1 MLFFINNPQKCTTKC
16 LKNAQMME
24 KSNKMEK
31 INKKSIPYKTDDER
45 KSTNVVIKMTEGLK
59 KTIKEMA
66 KTEGKTVSEMLRQLA
81 LQDNS
86 GVIAMEKATK
96 KEKKP
101 KKKIAWNNIVPI
113 QRLGEE
119 PIGYTRSYVHQI
131 IWHDVKSEVP
141 EDAAMGYDIDINTD
155 GCKLLLLVKVKEDG
169 RTCLELEHGWYD
181 AKIDRNRIVVDKD
194 MEGKVVAYSF
204 TQAIEP
210 LYIFNEME

>member
-1 MLFFINNPQKCTTKC
+1 
-16 LKNAQMME
+16 ME

-31 INKKSIPYKTDDER
+31 NNKKSIPYKTDEDR
-45 KSTNVVIKMTEGLK
+45 QTTQVVIKMTEGLK

-96 KEKKP
+96 KERKT
-101 KKKIAWNNIVPI
+101 KKKLAWNSLVGGN
-113 QRLGEE
+113 RA
-119 PIGYTRSYVHQI
+119 YVHQI

-169 RTCLELEHGWYD
+169 RTYLELEHGWYD

-194 MEGKVVAYSF
+194 MDGKVVAYSF

>member
-1 MLFFINNPQKCTTKC
+1 MLQ
-16 LKNAQMME
+16 

-31 INKKSIPYKTDDER
+31 NNKKSIPYKTDDER

-96 KEKKP
+96 KEGKT
-101 KKKIAWNNIVPI
+101 KKKLAWNSLVGGN
-113 QRLGEE
+113 RA
-119 PIGYTRSYVHQI
+119 YVHQI
-131 IWHDVKSEVP
+131 IWHDIKSEVP
-141 EDAAMGYDIDINTD
+141 EDAASGYNIDMNTD

-169 RTCLELEHGWYD
+169 VTYLELGHGWYD
-181 AKIDRNRIVVDKD
+181 AKIDRDHIVVDKD
-194 MEGKVVAYSF
+194 MDGKVVAYAF
-204 TQAIEP
+204 EQALEP
-210 LYIFNEME
+210 IVIFNETEKY

>member
-1 MLFFINNPQKCTTKC
+1 
-16 LKNAQMME
+16 MME

-31 INKKSIPYKTDDER
+31 NNKKSIQYKTDEDR
-45 KSTNVVIKMTEGLK
+45 QTTHVIVKMTEGLK
-59 KTIKEMA
+59 KSIKETA
-66 KTEGKTVSEMLRQLA
+66 KKEGKTMSEMLRQLA

-119 PIGYTRSYVHQI
+119 PIGYTRSYLHQI

-141 EDAAMGYDIDINTD
+141 EDAARGYDIDINTD

-169 RTCLELEHGWYD
+169 RTYLELEHGWYD
-181 AKIDRNRIVVDKD
+181 GKIDRNRIVVDKD

-210 LYIFNEME
+210 LYIFNEMD